1 MKKPSSFPFEHQ
13 AGGTVFRVYRAVQQK
28 TRDDATQQEYESYLV
43 KYYEGARLVQKRKS
57 SWADVDTL
65 IEEVVTARRN
75 HDPERLELTGRDRRI
90 YLAAVEL
97 LAPLGGDV
105 DQAVREFVAAAQ
117 VLAPHDIGVLE
128 AAQKMA
134 GEFKRLG
141 KIPMSTAV
149 DFFLRHGKSMTAVK
163 NVPEVATEL
172 IEDLQKDRRGKY
184 HIRDLTIRLR
194 RFSESFTGAIHEL
207 REVEISSWL
216 QSLKKVIWDKQA
228 VSKNSKQVENDRG
241 ELVSSRTRNNY
252 RDAIYELFE
261 FARRRGYVP
270 KGLPTEAKETK
281 RVTVVSEKN
290 HIISPKEAKVMLEGL
305 PIYLIPFSVIKL
317 FSGMR
322 TEEAYA
328 LHWENF
334 RFSSGKVVVD
344 AKSAKLRIRRV
355 PPVFSNLAEW
365 LRPFQGLKGPI
376 NPNYSSPH
384 ALQEAVR
391 KNARKVNV
399 ILRRNT
405 FRNCYV
411 SYRVAQPTLPAV
423 VAEEAGTSVRMVK
436 ANYME
441 LATEEDAKMWFSI
454 KPSSKQI
461 ADIESFVKEIQ
472 PKGEA

>member
-13 AGGTVFRVYRAVQQK
+13 AGGTVFRVYRAAQQK
-28 TRDDATQQEYESYLV
+28 TQDDGTQEEYESYLV
-43 KYYEGARLVQKRKS
+43 KYYEGAKLVQKRKS

-65 IEEVVTARRN
+65 IEAVVTARRN

-90 YLAAVEL
+90 YLAAVEAL
-97 LAPLGGDV
+97 DPLGGEV

-117 VLAPHDIGVLE
+117 VLAPHDMGVLE

-134 GEFKRLG
+134 DELKRLG
-141 KIPMSTAV
+141 KIPVSTAI

-163 NVPEVATEL
+163 TVPEVMTEL
-172 IEDLQKDRRGKY
+172 INELRKDGCGDY
-184 HIRDLTIRLR
+184 HVRDLTIRLR
-194 RFSESFTGAIHEL
+194 RFSEDFAGAIHEVP
-207 REVEISSWL
+207 EVEISLWL
-216 QSLKKVIWDKQA
+216 QSLKKVVWDKKT

-252 RDAIYELFE
+252 RDAIFELFE

-270 KGLPTEAKETK
+270 KGLPTEAEETK
-281 RVTVVSEKN
+281 RVKVVPGKN
-290 HIISPKEAKVMLEGL
+290 HIISPEEAEKILKKL
-305 PIYLIPFSVIKL
+305 PTHLIPFTVLKL

-328 LHWENF
+328 LHWEHL
-334 RFSSGKVVVD
+334 RFHSR
-344 AKSAKLRIRRV
+344 ALIIEAELAKLRQRRV
-355 PPVFSNLAEW
+355 PPIFPNLAEW

-376 NPNYSSPH
+376 NPDYSSPH
-384 ALQEAVR
+384 AVQEAVR
-391 KNARKVNV
+391 KNARRADVVLK
-399 ILRRNT
+399 RNT
-405 FRNCYV
+405 FRNCYI

-441 LATEEDAKMWFSI
+441 LATKEEAEAWFSI
-454 KPSSKQI
+454 MPSKKQT
-461 ADIESFVKEIQ
+461 ADIERFVKEIQ
-472 PKGEA
+472 PKNQP